1 MNIKKKMGIIYTIIM
16 KKVFLLLFNIS
27 PKLLIKFRFNLLY
40 YYYKKRLS
48 FSNPITLDE
57 KIQWMKLNYYKDNP
71 LISQCADK
79 YAVRDYVKK
88 MDCEDILIDL
98 YGVYDNSNEIPW
110 DKLPNKFVIKWNCGC
125 GQNLICSDKSELDIE
140 ETIKKLDK
148 WKNDARIMYKYGAE
162 MQYKPIVPKLIVEKF
177 IETQDGLAPVD
188 YKLYCFH
195 GEPYCLLT
203 CTGRE
208 SGRPKFYF
216 VDKDWKLMRL
226 NKSGKEAPE
235 GFVPPKPE
243 GYERLFDYARKLSKP
258 FPFVR
263 ADFYLEQ
270 GKIIFG
276 ELTFTPCAGF
286 DTYRLFST
294 NELFG
299 QMVNLSKITQ

>member
-1 MNIKKKMGIIYTIIM
+1 MSILNKIYCT
-16 KKVFLLLFNIS
+16 LYNIS
-27 PKLLIKFRFNLLY
+27 PKLLLKVRFLS
-40 YYYKKRLS
+40 YYKYYHKFLS
-48 FSNPITLDE
+48 FKKPITLDE

-79 YAVRDYVKK
+79 YAVREYVKK
-88 MDCEDILIDL
+88 MNCEDILIDL
-98 YGVYDNSNEIPW
+98 YGIYDNAKEIPW

-125 GQNLICSDKSELDIE
+125 GQNLICTDKSKLNIE

-148 WKNDARIMYKYGAE
+148 WKKDARVMYKYGAE

-177 IETQDGLAPVD
+177 IETENGLAPVD

-208 SGRPKFYF
+208 SGIPKFYF
-216 VDKDWKLMRL
+216 VDKNWKLMRL
-226 NKSGKEAPE
+226 NKAGKEAPE
-235 GFVPPKPE
+235 GFAPKKPE
-243 GYERLFDYARKLSKP
+243 GYEQLFDYARRLSKP

-276 ELTFTPCAGF
+276 ELTFTPCNGF
-286 DTYRLFST
+286 DYNRLYST
-294 NELFG
+294 NEMFG
-299 QMVNLSKITQ
+299 KMLNLDEIKK

>member
-1 MNIKKKMGIIYTIIM
+1 MNIKKIVCCTLY
-16 KKVFLLLFNIS
+16 NIS
-27 PKLLIKFRFNLLY
+27 PKLLLRVRFLSY
-40 YYYKKRLS
+40 YKYYKKSLS

-79 YAVRDYVKK
+79 YTVREYVKK
-88 MDCEDILIDL
+88 MGCEDILIEL
-98 YGVYDNSNEIPW
+98 YGVYDNAKEIPW
-110 DKLPNKFVIKWNCGC
+110 GDLPEKFVIKWNCGC
-125 GQNLICSDKSELDIE
+125 GQNLICTDKSKLDIE
-140 ETIKKLDK
+140 QTIEKLDK
-148 WKNDARIMYKYGAE
+148 WKKDARIMYKYGAE
-162 MQYKPIVPKLIVEKF
+162 MQYKPIIPKLIVEKF
-177 IETQDGLAPVD
+177 IETQDGLAPID

-203 CTGRE
+203 CTNRE

-226 NKSGKEAPE
+226 NKAGKEASE
-235 GFVPPKPE
+235 GFIPIKPE

-276 ELTFTPCAGF
+276 ELTFTPCNGF
-286 DTYRLFST
+286 DYNRLYST
-294 NELFG
+294 NEMFG
-299 QMVNLSKITQ
+299 KMLDLNLLKK